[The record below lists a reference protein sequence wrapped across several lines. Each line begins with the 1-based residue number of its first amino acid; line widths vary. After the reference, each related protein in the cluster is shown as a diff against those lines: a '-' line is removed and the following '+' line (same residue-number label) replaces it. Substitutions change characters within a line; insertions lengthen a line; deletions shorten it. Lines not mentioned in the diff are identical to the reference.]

1 MGEIRVVLIFNED
14 NERQRE
20 IGRYLKSQK
29 RCKTALI
36 TELVYAWLHKENTP
50 VSSYNNASVSVE
62 ELKQQLLQ
70 DTDFIQQIK
79 KSVVIEED
87 AGKVIEE
94 QSDGLDMDEG
104 MLMAG
109 LSIFENQVFGKK
121 NKDHRSEDLWSYFFI
136 IRIA

>member
-36 TELVYAWLHKENTP
+36 TELVYAWLHKENAP
-50 VSSYNNASVSVE
+50 VSSYNNANVSVE
-62 ELKQQLLQ
+62 ELKQKLLQ
-70 DTDFIQQIK
+70 DKGFLQKIRESVNIEDASEEIQQ
-79 KSVVIEED
+79 EEKE
-87 AGKVIEE
+87 A
-94 QSDGLDMDEG
+94 GLDMDEG

-109 LSIFENQVFGKK
+109 LSMFEKGF
-121 NKDHRSEDLWSYFFI
+121 
-136 IRIA
+136 